1 MTDHGFQ
8 ARCILRAAS
17 SATLATQLDGQPFA
31 SLVTHAVAPDG
42 ALLLWLSTLSQH
54 TRQLDQEPRCAI
66 MAQGAPTT
74 ANPQT
79 APRITITGLA
89 ERIEDAALKSRW
101 LARHPYAAQY
111 ADFTDFGLWRIA
123 PRGALLVGGFAAAHR
138 IRLEAL
144 LPPPGAVAALLAA
157 EADIIAHVNA
167 DHPDA
172 LAAVAGSDAG
182 WRLAAVDVDG
192 CDLMAGERML
202 RMAFPAPV
210 VDADG
215 VRRALILAA
224 RAARASGTAGQSG
237 AASGA

>member
-8 ARCILRAAS
+8 ARCILRAAP

-66 MAQGAPTT
+66 LSQGAPTT

-89 ERIEDAALKSRW
+89 ERVDNTALKSRW

-111 ADFTDFGLWRIA
+111 ADFADFGLWRIA

-138 IRLEAL
+138 IRLEDL
-144 LPPPGAVAALLAA
+144 LPAPDAVAALLAA
-157 EADIIAHVNA
+157 EPDIIAHVNA
-167 DHPDA
+167 DHADA
-172 LAAVAGSDAG
+172 LAAIAGSDEG
-182 WRLAAVDVDG
+182 WRMTAVDVDG
-192 CDLMAGERML
+192 CDMTAGERVF

-210 VDADG
+210 ADADG

-224 RAARASGTAGQSG
+224 RAARASGTGGDSG
-237 AASGA
+237 AASRA